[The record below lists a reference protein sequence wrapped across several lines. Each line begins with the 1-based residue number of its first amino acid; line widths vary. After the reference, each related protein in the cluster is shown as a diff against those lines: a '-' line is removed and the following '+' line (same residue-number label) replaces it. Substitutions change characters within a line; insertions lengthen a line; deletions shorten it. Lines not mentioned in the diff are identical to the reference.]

1 MEVLLAHFVKTS
13 EVEGRYQSER
23 QLAGNQP
30 CHAAL
35 VSRALDTPCRSECER
50 QVEQQL
56 LRSFQ
61 VGRSVANEA
70 THFSGWQNL
79 MGLPR
84 GRAQR
89 ALTASAVKAASEAWS
104 KRSPRVA
111 VEGRVLE
118 RWAARAFVP
127 CPPASASPC
136 QILSLYHP
144 LPLSSC
150 RPC

>member
-1 MEVLLAHFVKTS
+1 MAPCQATLYKEVDLAHLMKTS
-13 EVEGRYQSER
+13 EVEGRYQPER

-56 LRSFQ
+56 FRSFQ

-70 THFSGWQNL
+70 TYFSGWQDL
-79 MGLPR
+79 VGLPC

-89 ALTASAVKAASEAWS
+89 TLAASAVETASEA
-104 KRSPRVA
+104 
-111 VEGRVLE
+111 
-118 RWAARAFVP
+118 
-127 CPPASASPC
+127 C
-136 QILSLYHP
+136 Q
-144 LPLSSC
+144 
-150 RPC
+150 